1 MMRLHFALLATLAL
15 AAPACAAE
23 KVRFLT
29 SWFAEPEQGG
39 FYAAKAAGLYD
50 RAGLDVT
57 IRTGG
62 PQINTI
68 QLLLAGEADVI
79 IGYDFE
85 TLNARARGLPIVTV
99 ATSFQGD
106 IAGIL
111 AHDDVPSLE
120 ALKGKPIAIGA
131 ASRLTFWPWL
141 RQKYGFADEQIRPY
155 TFNMQPFFADPA
167 LSQQGYL
174 TFEPFI
180 AGQHGLKTKF
190 FLLSDYGYAP
200 YSTTI
205 VTTDAYVA
213 AHPDVVARFV
223 KASLEGWRDYLRDP
237 APANKLIQADNPKM
251 TDDVLA
257 YADKVMKEKGIVD
270 GGDAKTLGI
279 GIMTEAHWRRTADFM
294 TSAGLLPPATDWHA
308 AFRPLRQGSRY
319 PLKRRC
325 RAAHH
330 RSLLHAAS
338 HASEQDE
345 RRRNGQRGDDQAG
358 AAGGI
363 EDVEHCAR
371 DQENQS

>member
-1 MMRLHFALLATLAL
+1 MTRLRLALLALLSL
-15 AAPACAAE
+15 AAPAHAE

-39 FYAAKAAGLYD
+39 FYAAKAEGLYN

-57 IRTGG
+57 IRMGG

-68 QLLLAGEADVI
+68 QLLLAGEADFI

-85 TLNARARGLPIVTV
+85 TLQARARGLPVVTV

-111 AHDDVPSLE
+111 AHDDVTSLA

-141 RQKYGFADEQIRPY
+141 RAKYGFTDDQIRPY
-155 TFNMQPFFADPA
+155 TFNMQPFFADPS

-180 AGQHGLKTKF
+180 AARNGLKTKF
-190 FLLSDYGYAP
+190 FLLSDDGYAP

-213 AHPDVVARFV
+213 AHADVVARFV

-237 APANKLIQADNPKM
+237 AAANKLIQADNPKM

-257 YADKVMKEKGIVD
+257 YADKVMKEKAIVD
-270 GGDAKTLGI
+270 GGDAKAHGI
-279 GIMTEAHWRRTADFM
+279 GIMTEAHWQRTADFM

-308 AFRPLRQGSRY
+308 AYTDRFVKGLEI
-319 PLKRRC
+319 
-325 RAAHH
+325 H
-330 RSLLHAAS
+330 
-338 HASEQDE
+338 
-345 RRRNGQRGDDQAG
+345 
-358 AAGGI
+358 
-363 EDVEHCAR
+363 
-371 DQENQS
+371 